1 MNVPVRYLSTTLAM
15 VLAAIV
21 WIGVLDRPE
30 PPRPPRPALAAT
42 ALRPQ
47 APVVPP
53 TARDLLAEAD
63 TLGLTA
69 SQRAR
74 LAALESSWD
83 REARALEAEVNVAAD
98 AFARF
103 MAEAQQHG
111 RASVDEIRRRSID
124 YQELSAA
131 LRERRARHGREALD
145 ALTAEQRALVAGR
158 NQIAGG
164 TR

>member
-15 VLAAIV
+15 VIAAIV
-21 WIGVLDRPE
+21 WIGVVDRPE

-42 ALRPQ
+42 GSRPQ
-47 APVVPP
+47 VPVAPP
-53 TARDLLAEAD
+53 TARDLLAQAD

-74 LAALESSWD
+74 LATLGSSWE
-83 REARALEAEVNVAAD
+83 RESRALEAEVKVAAD
-98 AFARF
+98 ALARF
-103 MAEAQQHG
+103 MAQAQQEG
-111 RASVDEIRRRSID
+111 RASIDEIRRRSMD

-131 LRERRARHGREALD
+131 LRERRARHGHEALD
-145 ALTAEQRALVAGR
+145 GLTAEQRALVAGR